1 MARKNEMKARLVLE
15 GEQKYNKALKDA
27 ANAVKT
33 LNAEQKLAEAQFKAT
48 GDAEEYQAKKTEIL
62 RKQIAEQ
69 EKAVEAAEKAVKD
82 LTELGV
88 KPNSQQMQNW
98 QRKLADAKTRL
109 QNMQNE
115 LTDTE
120 AGLDSQGRKFEETGR
135 AAGEY
140 REQIDE
146 AAKGIDFQNTIA
158 AIDNVRDHIA
168 GVIKATARAAKAMW
182 DWEVDAG
189 KWADDLATAASQAGI
204 DVETYQSWQYA
215 SRFIDTDVESII
227 RSQDKLVKGMQ
238 SSNKDVGEAFRM
250 LGVSM
255 YNSGLQ
261 PTMRDS
267 IDVFWDVIDA
277 LREMGDTTEAEYI
290 AQTLLG
296 RSYRELKPLIDAGS
310 EAYLAMAEEGREVG
324 VVSAENVE
332 ALGAMDDAYQR
343 LQATFEA
350 TKYDMLAK
358 LAPTFTQVADAMAQ
372 AVEAFNAFMQTE
384 EGQAALDNLNNA
396 ITDLIKGIVGE
407 NGEGLT
413 SLATKAGNA
422 VKTITDGLAWII
434 GHGEAVKNV
443 LLGLGTAWTLLT
455 VSKNVLMFLQ
465 LMKSI
470 PWHSVGSAA
479 GKIAGAAGGGSSAA
493 GGGGALAKVGKAGKS
508 VFGALGSFVG
518 SAAPMVGAGLAG
530 VALAA
535 PGAYLLD
542 RQYTEERYGEYN
554 ALLDKLPG
562 IVAGAMGGEHGMEAR
577 LLDAI
582 QTALEA
588 YEAEGDIDPLR
599 SVFEEYADKLAE
611 MVEFDIGE
619 ALNNDQFRALDW
631 ADAGY
636 DLVTELAKAIESRS
650 TTAKETA
657 STAGAN
663 VATSVANGIK
673 ANIWRVRNA
682 MASMMSATSAAPVV
696 SGGGLLSG
704 AARGGR
710 NTTAVIM
717 MDKTV
722 VGRMVAPSVDRTIG
736 ATVAA
741 ARRGG

>member
-33 LNAEQKLAEAQFKAT
+33 LNSEQKLAEAQFKAT

-88 KPNSQQMQNW
+88 KPNSQQMQTW

-140 REQIDE
+140 RDQIDE

-158 AIDNVRDHIA
+158 AIDNVREHIA

-182 DWEVDAG
+182 DWEADAG
-189 KWADDLATAASQAGI
+189 KWADELATTASQMGI
-204 DVETYQSWQYA
+204 DVETLQSWQYA

-227 RSQDKLVKGMQ
+227 GAQDKLVKNMGKTSDEVTAMF
-238 SSNKDVGEAFRM
+238 AA
-250 LGVSM
+250 LGVKIRED
-255 YNSGLQ
+255 GPQAAL
-261 PTMRDS
+261 RDGQA
-267 IDVFWDVIDA
+267 VFWDVIDA
-277 LREMGDTTEAEYI
+277 LREMGDTTEAELI
-290 AQTLLG
+290 SQTLLG
-296 RSYRELKPLIDAGS
+296 RSYRELKPLIEAGS
-310 EAYLAMAEEGREVG
+310 DAYLAMAEEGREVG

-332 ALGAMDDAYQR
+332 ALGRLDDANQR
-343 LQATFEA
+343 LQASLEK
-350 TKYDMLAK
+350 TKYDLLAE
-358 LAPTFTQVADAMAQ
+358 LAPTFETVADAMAT
-372 AVEAFNAFMQTE
+372 AVSAFNDFLQTE
-384 EGQAALDNLNNA
+384 EGQAALQGLNDA
-396 ITDLIKGIVGE
+396 LSGIISSIVGE
-407 NGEGLT
+407 NGEGFTKIVEGAKAAIEGLT
-413 SLATKAGNA
+413 AGLNWIGENGEWVA
-422 VKTITDGLAWII
+422 RAFEALGLAW
-434 GHGEAVKNV
+434 A
-443 LLGLGTAWTLLT
+443 GLTI
-455 VSKNVLMFLQ
+455 SKNVLMFLQ
-465 LMKSI
+465 LMKAI

-479 GKIAGAAGGGSSAA
+479 GKIAGASGGGSAAA

-554 ALLDKLPG
+554 AMLDKLPG

-582 QTALEA
+582 QTALET

-619 ALNNDQFRALDW
+619 ALDSEQFRAMDW

-636 DLVTELAKAIESRS
+636 DLVTELAKAIESSS
-650 TTAKETA
+650 TTAEETA

-663 VATSVANGIK
+663 IASSVASGIE

-696 SGGGLLSG
+696 SGGGLISG
-704 AARGGR
+704 AARGAGS
-710 NTTAVIM
+710 TTAVIM

>member
-33 LNAEQKLAEAQFKAT
+33 LNSEQKLAEAQFKAT

-88 KPNSQQMQNW
+88 KPNSQQMQTW

-189 KWADDLATAASQAGI
+189 KWADDLATAASQAGV

-227 RSQDKLVKGMQ
+227 GAQDKLVKGMQ
-238 SSNKDVGEAFRM
+238 STNKDVREAFRM

-277 LREMGDTTEAEYI
+277 LREMGDTTEAEYV

-324 VVSAENVE
+324 VVSEENVQ

-443 LLGLGTAWTLLT
+443 LLGLGTAWALLT

-493 GGGGALAKVGKAGKS
+493 GGAAAAAKPGLLRRVLGGAADGAFALAD
-508 VFGALGSFVG
+508 
-518 SAAPMVGAGLAG
+518 AAPILGPVAG
-530 VALAA
+530 VAAGAA
-535 PGAYLLD
+535 IFNAAD
-542 RQYTEERYGEYN
+542 RAYTEQKFGGYN
-554 ALLDKLPG
+554 AMESEIPQIVQAAGDSVYATILDKLH
-562 IVAGAMGGEHGMEAR
+562 AA
-577 LLDAI
+577 LD
-582 QTALEA
+582 T
-588 YEAEGDIDPLR
+588 YEEDLTYGDVVD
-599 SVFEEYADKLAE
+599 VFSEYADQIAQVLGDTFDLSTAMDEYNGIKWIEAGADLATRLAE
-611 MVEFDIGE
+611 G
-619 ALNNDQFRALDW
+619 
-631 ADAGY
+631 
-636 DLVTELAKAIESRS
+636 IESGS
-650 TTAKETA
+650 LPAETSA
-657 STAGAN
+657 QTMGAN
-663 VATSVANGIK
+663 VATSVASGIE

-696 SGGGLLSG
+696 SGGGLISG
-704 AARGGR
+704 AARGAGS
-710 NTTAVIM
+710 TTAVIM

>member
-1 MARKNEMKARLVLE
+1 MPTRDIKTRLVLE
-15 GEQKYNKALKDA
+15 GEQKYRKEMKDA
-27 ANAVKT
+27 AEAIKT
-33 LNAEQKLAEAQFKAT
+33 LNSEQKLADAQFKRT
-48 GDAEEYQAKKTEIL
+48 GDTQEHAAKSAEIL
-62 RKQIAEQ
+62 RKKIEEQ
-69 EKAVEAAEKAVKD
+69 QKAVAAAEAAIRDMTAN
-82 LTELGV
+82 GV
-88 KPNSQQMQNW
+88 QPSSQQMQTW
-98 QRKLADAKTRL
+98 QRKLNDAKTRL
-109 QNMQNE
+109 VNLETQLDKTEEE
-115 LTDTE
+115 LNQQGE
-120 AGLDSQGRKFEETGR
+120 AFKETGEE
-135 AAGEY
+135 AETY
-140 REQIDE
+140 DSTLESIDQGV
-146 AAKGIDFQNTIA
+146 KFQNTIA
-158 AIDNVRDHIA
+158 AIDNVREHIA
-168 GVIKATARAAKAMW
+168 AVIKATAQAAKAMW
-182 DWEVDAG
+182 DWEADAG
-189 KWADDLATAASQAGI
+189 KWADELATTASQMGV
-204 DVETYQSWQYA
+204 DVETLQSWQYA

-227 RSQDKLVKGMQ
+227 GAQDKLVKNMGKTSDEVTSMF
-238 SSNKDVGEAFRM
+238 AA
-250 LGVSM
+250 LGVKIRED
-255 YNSGLQ
+255 GPQAAL
-261 PTMRDS
+261 RDGQA
-267 IDVFWDVIDA
+267 VFWDVIDA
-277 LREMGDTTEAEYI
+277 LREMGDTTEAELI
-290 AQTLLG
+290 SQTLLG
-296 RSYRELKPLIDAGS
+296 RSYRELKPLIEAGS

-324 VVSAENVE
+324 VVSAKNVE
-332 ALGAMDDAYQR
+332 ALGALDDANQR
-343 LQATFEA
+343 LQASLDK
-350 TKYDMLAK
+350 TKYDLLAK
-358 LAPTFTQVADAMAQ
+358 LAPTFETVADAMAT
-372 AVEAFNAFMQTE
+372 AVSAFNDFLQTE
-384 EGQAALDNLNNA
+384 EGQAALDGLNDA
-396 ITDLIKGIVGE
+396 LSGIITSIVGE
-407 NGEGLT
+407 NGEGFTKIVEGAKAAIEGLT
-413 SLATKAGNA
+413 AGLNWIGENGEWVA
-422 VKTITDGLAWII
+422 RAFEALGLAW
-434 GHGEAVKNV
+434 A
-443 LLGLGTAWTLLT
+443 GLTI
-455 VSKNVLMFLQ
+455 SKNVLMFLQ
-465 LMKSI
+465 LMKAI

-479 GKIAGAAGGGSSAA
+479 GKLAGAAGGGTAAA

-542 RQYTEERYGEYN
+542 KQYTEERYGEYN

-619 ALNNDQFRALDW
+619 ALSSEQFRAMDW

-636 DLVTELAKAIESRS
+636 DLVTELAKAIESGS
-650 TTAKETA
+650 TTAEETA

-663 VATSVANGIK
+663 IATSVANGIE

-710 NTTAVIM
+710 STTAVIM

>member
-33 LNAEQKLAEAQFKAT
+33 LNSEQKLAEAQFKAT

-88 KPNSQQMQNW
+88 KPNSQQMQTW

-158 AIDNVRDHIA
+158 AIDNVREHIA

-189 KWADDLATAASQAGI
+189 KWADDLTTAASQAGI

-277 LREMGDTTEAEYI
+277 LREMGDTTEAELI
-290 AQTLLG
+290 SQTLLG
-296 RSYRELKPLIDAGS
+296 RSYRELKPLIEAGS
-310 EAYLAMAEEGREVG
+310 DAYLAMAEEGREVG

-343 LQATFEA
+343 LTATLDK
-350 TKYDMLAK
+350 TKYSLLAE
-358 LAPTFTQVADAMAQ
+358 LAPTFETVADAMAT
-372 AVEAFNAFMQTE
+372 AVDAFNEFLQTE
-384 EGQAALDNLNNA
+384 EGQAALQGLNDA
-396 ITDLIKGIVGE
+396 LSGIIDSLVGE
-407 NGEGLT
+407 NGEGFTKIVERAKNAINLLT
-413 SLATKAGNA
+413 AGLKWIGDNGEWVA
-422 VKTITDGLAWII
+422 GAFKTLGLAW
-434 GHGEAVKNV
+434 A
-443 LLGLGTAWTLLT
+443 GLTI
-455 VSKNVLMFLQ
+455 SKNVLMFLQ
-465 LMKSI
+465 LMKAI

-479 GKIAGAAGGGSSAA
+479 GKIAGASGGGGSAA
-493 GGGGALAKVGKAGKS
+493 GQAAATAKPGLLRRVLGGAADGAFALAD
-508 VFGALGSFVG
+508 
-518 SAAPMVGAGLAG
+518 AAPFLGPVAG
-530 VALAA
+530 VAAGAA
-535 PGAYLLD
+535 IFNAAD
-542 RQYTEERYGEYN
+542 RAYTEQKFGGYN
-554 ALLDKLPG
+554 AMESEIPQIVQAAGDSVYATILDKLH
-562 IVAGAMGGEHGMEAR
+562 AA
-577 LLDAI
+577 LD
-582 QTALEA
+582 T
-588 YEAEGDIDPLR
+588 YEEDLTYGDVVD
-599 SVFEEYADKLAE
+599 VFSEYADQIAQVLGDTFDLSTAMDEYNGIKWIEAGADLATRLAE
-611 MVEFDIGE
+611 G
-619 ALNNDQFRALDW
+619 
-631 ADAGY
+631 
-636 DLVTELAKAIESRS
+636 IESGS
-650 TTAKETA
+650 LPAETSA
-657 STAGAN
+657 QTMGAN
-663 VATSVANGIK
+663 VATSVANGIE

-696 SGGGLLSG
+696 SGGGLISG
-704 AARGGR
+704 AARGGKS
-710 NTTAVIM
+710 TTAVIM

>member
-33 LNAEQKLAEAQFKAT
+33 LNSEQKLAEAQFKAT
-48 GDAEEYQAKKTEIL
+48 GDAEEYQAKKAEIL

-140 REQIDE
+140 RDQIDE

-168 GVIKATARAAKAMW
+168 GVIKATAKAAKAMW

-227 RSQDKLVKGMQ
+227 GAQDKLVKNMGKTSDEVTSMF
-238 SSNKDVGEAFRM
+238 AA
-250 LGVSM
+250 LGVKIRED
-255 YNSGLQ
+255 GPQAAL
-261 PTMRDS
+261 RDGQA
-267 IDVFWDVIDA
+267 VFWDVIDA
-277 LREMGDTTEAEYI
+277 LREMGDTTEAELI
-290 AQTLLG
+290 SQTLLG
-296 RSYRELKPLIDAGS
+296 RSYRELKPLIEAGS

-343 LQATFEA
+343 LTATLDK
-350 TKYDMLAK
+350 TKYSLLAK
-358 LAPTFTQVADAMAQ
+358 LAPTFETVADAMAT
-372 AVEAFNAFMQTE
+372 AVSAFNDFLQTE
-384 EGQAALDNLNNA
+384 EGQAALDGLNDA
-396 ITDLIKGIVGE
+396 LSGIITSLVGE
-407 NGEGLT
+407 NGEGFTKIVEGAKKAIEGLT
-413 SLATKAGNA
+413 AGLNWIGENGEWVAGAFKAL
-422 VKTITDGLAWII
+422 GLAW
-434 GHGEAVKNV
+434 A
-443 LLGLGTAWTLLT
+443 GLTI
-455 VSKNVLMFLQ
+455 SKNVLMFLQ

-479 GKIAGAAGGGSSAA
+479 GKIAGASGGGSAAA

-542 RQYTEERYGEYN
+542 KQYTEERYGEYN

-619 ALNNDQFRALDW
+619 ALNSEQFRAMDW

-636 DLVTELAKAIESRS
+636 DLVTELAKAIESSS
-650 TTAKETA
+650 TTAEETA

-663 VATSVANGIK
+663 VATSVANGIE

-696 SGGGLLSG
+696 SGGGLISG
-704 AARGGR
+704 AARGAGS
-710 NTTAVIM
+710 TTAVIM

>member
-1 MARKNEMKARLVLE
+1 MARKNEIKARLVLE

-33 LNAEQKLAEAQFKAT
+33 LNSEQKLAEAQFKAT

-88 KPNSQQMQNW
+88 KPNSQQMQTW

-140 REQIDE
+140 RDQIDE

-182 DWEVDAG
+182 DWEADAG
-189 KWADDLATAASQAGI
+189 KWADELSTTARQMGI
-204 DVETYQSWQYA
+204 DVETLQSWQYA

-227 RSQDKLVKGMQ
+227 GAQDKLVKNMGKTSDEVTAMF
-238 SSNKDVGEAFRM
+238 AA
-250 LGVSM
+250 LGVKIRED
-255 YNSGLQ
+255 GPQAAL
-261 PTMRDS
+261 RDGQA
-267 IDVFWDVIDA
+267 VFWDVIDA
-277 LREMGDTTEAEYI
+277 LREMGDTTEAELI
-290 AQTLLG
+290 SQTLLG
-296 RSYRELKPLIDAGS
+296 RSYRELKPLIEAGS

-332 ALGAMDDAYQR
+332 ALGRLDDANQR
-343 LQATFEA
+343 LTAILDK
-350 TKYDMLAK
+350 TKYSLLAE
-358 LAPTFTQVADAMAQ
+358 LAPTFETVADAMAT
-372 AVEAFNAFMQTE
+372 AVSAFNDFLQTE
-384 EGQAALDNLNNA
+384 EGQAALDGLNDA
-396 ITDLIKGIVGE
+396 LSGIITSIVGE
-407 NGEGLT
+407 NGEGFTKIVEGAKAAIDGLT
-413 SLATKAGNA
+413 AGLNWIGENGEWVA
-422 VKTITDGLAWII
+422 RAFEALGLAW
-434 GHGEAVKNV
+434 A
-443 LLGLGTAWTLLT
+443 GLTI
-455 VSKNVLMFLQ
+455 SKNVMMFLQ
-465 LMKSI
+465 LMKAI
-470 PWHSVGSAA
+470 PWHSVGNAA
-479 GKIAGAAGGGSSAA
+479 GKLAGASGGGSAAA

-530 VALAA
+530 VALAV

-542 RQYTEERYGEYN
+542 KQYTEERYGEYN

-582 QTALEA
+582 QTALET

-599 SVFEEYADKLAE
+599 SVFEEYADNLAE

-619 ALNNDQFRALDW
+619 ALDSEQFRAMDW

-636 DLVTELAKAIESRS
+636 DLVTELAKAIESSS
-650 TTAKETA
+650 TTAEETA

-663 VATSVANGIK
+663 VAASVASGIE

-704 AARGGR
+704 AARGAGS
-710 NTTAVIM
+710 TTAVIM